1 MTKAIVEKPTF
12 LNFVFFV
19 KHFRQQLVFSQYGPS
34 CCANTTEPSDTQGRA
49 VVSSLCHPPPPP
61 LKNPGY
67 APDST
72 DFLNPFSLWE

>member
-34 CCANTTEPSDTQGRA
+34 CCANATEPADTQGRA

-61 LKNPGY
+61 FEKSWLRP
-67 APDST
+67 
-72 DFLNPFSLWE
+72 

>member
-34 CCANTTEPSDTQGRA
+34 CCANTTEPADTQGRA
-49 VVSSLCHPPPPP
+49 VVSSLCQTPPPPP
-61 LKNPGY
+61 AFEKSWLRP
-67 APDST
+67 
-72 DFLNPFSLWE
+72 